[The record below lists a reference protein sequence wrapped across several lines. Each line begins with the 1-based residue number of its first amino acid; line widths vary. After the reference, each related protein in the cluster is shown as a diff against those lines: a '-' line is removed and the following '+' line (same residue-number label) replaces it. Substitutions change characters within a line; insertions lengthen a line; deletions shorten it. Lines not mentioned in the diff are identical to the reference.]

1 VGERYDL
8 IEFLIH
14 VFSAVRGLICSLV
27 PSFYI
32 DSFSSLIS
40 AAIQG
45 EAGMEGSTVHS
56 GKSPMTVGAGITL
69 EDVYQ
74 THLGLA
80 DSNLDLDMVVARER
94 KLGIVLDNPS
104 GVMPVVHPVGKRSA
118 LRDEVLV
125 SDLLLSVDEV
135 DCKGMSCRNISTH
148 LGSRSQNAARTLVL
162 ARGSTMNH
170 ASRQLRLIDDSSW

>member
-1 VGERYDL
+1 MTV
-8 IEFLIH
+8 
-14 VFSAVRGLICSLV
+14 S
-27 PSFYI
+27 
-32 DSFSSLIS
+32 
-40 AAIQG
+40 
-45 EAGMEGSTVHS
+45 AGM
-56 GKSPMTVGAGITL
+56 TL
-69 EDVYQ
+69 EDIYQ

-125 SDLLLSVDEV
+125 GDLLLSVDEV
-135 DCKGMSCRNISTH
+135 DCKGMSCRNVSI
-148 LGSRSQNAARTLVL
+148 LLASRSQNAARTLVL

-170 ASRQLRLIDDSSW
+170 AIATASSVA